1 MKKFIT
7 LLLTS
12 IVTLSLVACG
22 TSSSSNNSEDKKII
36 KVGAT
41 PVPHKEILECIKDD
55 LSEKGY
61 ELQIIEFSD
70 YKVLNSA
77 LADKE
82 IDANFFQHIPFLDE
96 EVKNRGY
103 DLDYTVK
110 VHLEPLGLYST
121 TLKDFKDLKDG
132 AKIAVPNDPTN
143 EARALRL
150 LEENGLIKLNSGDLI
165 TVRDITENP
174 KNLSISEID
183 AAQLPRTIQDVDAA
197 VINTNFAIQANFN
210 PSEDA
215 LLLESKDS
223 PYANI
228 LAVRK
233 SDKDSPAIK
242 ALSESL
248 NSYKVTKFIED
259 KYNGSILPAF

>member
-1 MKKFIT
+1 MKKFLT

-12 IVTLSLVACG
+12 IVTLSLAACG
-22 TSSSSNNSEDKKII
+22 TSSATNNSKDKKII

-41 PVPHKEILECIKDD
+41 PVPHKEILESIKDD

-61 ELQIIEFSD
+61 ELQIVEFSD

-82 IDANFFQHIPFLDE
+82 VDANFFQHIPFLNE
-96 EVKNRGY
+96 EVKKRGY
-103 DLDYTVK
+103 DLDYTIK

-121 TLKDFKDLKDG
+121 KIKDVKDIKDG
-132 AKIAVPNDPTN
+132 AKLAVPNDPTN
-143 EARALRL
+143 ESRALRL
-150 LEENGLIKLNSGDLI
+150 LEDNGLIKLNSGDLI
-165 TVRDITENP
+165 TVRDITDNP

-210 PSEDA
+210 PSKDA

-223 PYANI
+223 PYANV

-233 SDKDSPAIK
+233 SDKDSPSIK

-248 NSYKVTKFIED
+248 NSDKVKKFLED